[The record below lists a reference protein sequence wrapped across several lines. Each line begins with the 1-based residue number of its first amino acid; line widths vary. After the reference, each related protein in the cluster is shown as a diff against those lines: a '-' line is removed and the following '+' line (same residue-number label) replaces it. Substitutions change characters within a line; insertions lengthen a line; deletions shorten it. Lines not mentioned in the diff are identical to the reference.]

1 MSDYKNSTYRC
12 IKCGEPLTSLEPDT
26 GGLRCNKCFSR
37 IFYKERPS
45 IRKELKTD

>member
-1 MSDYKNSTYRC
+1 MSGNSTYKC
-12 IKCGEPLTSLEPDT
+12 IKCGEPLTSLDTEDT

-45 IRKELKTD
+45 IPKKLKTD